1 MYGGD
6 WSHSENGTLD
16 LSLRPIPASHPCVP
30 NLTPRPTTKWDTEPV
45 PLSLK
50 GAVSLMLG
58 ILPLNQLFTVF
69 IFVFVKR
76 RRDEPSFFFV

>member
-1 MYGGD
+1 MYRGD

-16 LSLRPIPASHPCVP
+16 LSLRPKPDPTSHHKTGHRTC
-30 NLTPRPTTKWDTEPV
+30 
-45 PLSLK
+45 PLARK